1 MKKWIRIL
9 SLVLSLILCL
19 ALFGCGENSGMD
31 TTKDTTRDTNPDTN
45 TDTNTDVQY
54 QWELTGM
61 QYFEGAPRGEMKQLS
76 LDVAFEQE
84 KITPYGQFT
93 TSSFSLSLQTLGYT
107 LPENAL
113 CVAYLLTSENMP
125 DCFKLTCIGN
135 KISDGLAT
143 PLVLLICPEEE
154 WMILELQD
162 QKGVYYV
169 GSTKANADL
178 QQILTDYLPVFN
190 KTR

>member
-1 MKKWIRIL
+1 M
-9 SLVLSLILCL
+9 SLILSLILCL

-31 TTKDTTRDTNPDTN
+31 TTKDSTP
-45 TDTNTDVQY
+45 DTNTDVQY

-76 LDVAFEQE
+76 LQVAFEQE
-84 KITPYGQFT
+84 KMTPYRQFT

-125 DCFKLTCIGN
+125 DCIQLTCIGN
-135 KISDGLAT
+135 KLGDMMAT
-143 PLVLLICPEEE
+143 PLILLICPEEE
-154 WMILELQD
+154 WMILEVYD

-178 QQILTDYLPVFN
+178 EQILTDYLPVFN
-190 KTR
+190 PVFNKTR